1 VQGEED
7 VMDKKPDGPKTG
19 AMVGLGLGM
28 VVCCAGFT
36 LLTAGALSGLG
47 AWLFDGGL
55 TWLALALVLGAGGIY
70 LWRRPRSGGIDADPA
85 IEARRDDSKPSVTD
99 PE

>member
-1 VQGEED
+1 
-7 VMDKKPDGPKTG
+7 MDKKPDGPRTG

-28 VVCCAGFT
+28 VVCCLGFT

-55 TWLALALVLGAGGIY
+55 TWLALTLVLGAGGVF
-70 LWRRPRSGGIDADPA
+70 LWRRPKSGGVDANPA
-85 IEARRDDSKPSVTD
+85 IEAQRDGSKPGVTD
-99 PE
+99 PK

>member
-1 VQGEED
+1 
-7 VMDKKPDGPKTG
+7 MDKKPDDPKTG

-28 VVCCAGFT
+28 VVCCAGLT

-55 TWLALALVLGAGGIY
+55 IWLALTLVLGAGGVF
-70 LWRRPRSGGIDADPA
+70 LWPDQDPA
-85 IEARRDDSKPSVTD
+85 GSIQIRKEIGACDRL
-99 PE
+99 

>member
-1 VQGEED
+1 ME
-7 VMDKKPDGPKTG
+7 KKPDGPKIG
-19 AMVGLGLGM
+19 AIVGLGLGM
-28 VVCCAGFT
+28 VVCCVGLT

-55 TWLALALVLGAGGIY
+55 IWLALALVLVAGGVY
-70 LWRRPRSGGIDADPA
+70 LWRRPNSGGVDPNPVTP
-85 IEARRDDSKPSVTD
+85 ARRGDSEPSVTK

>member
-1 VQGEED
+1 
-7 VMDKKPDGPKTG
+7 MDKKPEGPKTG

-28 VVCCAGFT
+28 IVCCVGLT
-36 LLTAGALSGLG
+36 LLAAGALSGLG

-55 TWLALALVLGAGGIY
+55 TWLALAFVLGAGGVY
-70 LWRRPRSGGIDADPA
+70 LWRRPKSSGVDINPVTPA
-85 IEARRDDSKPSVTD
+85 RPDDSEPSVTK